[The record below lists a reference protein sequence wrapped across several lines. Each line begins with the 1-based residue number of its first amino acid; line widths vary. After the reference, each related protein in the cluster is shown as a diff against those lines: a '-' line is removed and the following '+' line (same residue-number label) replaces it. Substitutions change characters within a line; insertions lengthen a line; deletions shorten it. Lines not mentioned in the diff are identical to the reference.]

1 LVTEGKNPRLIG
13 LRVAGLEMWLDAT
26 NTDLIISPTTSRVK
40 FLQPVAQPQAGSYL
54 TRTGDALILRLRNEP
69 LPNTSLSEKLH
80 YLSKTWEFW
89 KDTAGHLIF
98 LALEQVPPCKITVSP
113 DFKYGE
119 VLGNFSQ
126 VAVKTIYPLENLE
139 IRLFAAW
146 LATRGDMILHAS
158 GVMVDGRGYCFV
170 GSSGAGKSTLVTTL
184 AVNPLVTVLGEDQVI
199 LRYLG
204 DRFWIFGTPW
214 HIDPNGCSPEG
225 VPLEKLFFLDR
236 NAKPGVE
243 WVTPLEGVAR
253 LLQTAFIPYYL
264 QESMP
269 AILDRLAL
277 LAETI
282 SFHSLSYQLGTDPW
296 SLIFNT

>member
-1 LVTEGKNPRLIG
+1 MVNEGKNPRWIG

-26 NTDLIISPTTSRVK
+26 DTDLIISPNLSRIK

-54 TRTGDALILRLRNEP
+54 PGTGDALILHLRNAP
-69 LPNTSLSEKLH
+69 LPNSSLSETLL
-80 YLSKTWEFW
+80 YRSESWEFW
-89 KDTAGHLIF
+89 RDTAGRLNF
-98 LALEQVPPCKITVSP
+98 LALEQVPPCKLTVSP

-119 VLGNFSQ
+119 VAGDFSQ

-184 AVNPLVTVLGEDQVI
+184 AADPAVTVLGEDQVI
-199 LRYLG
+199 LRYLE

-214 HIDPNGCSPEG
+214 HIDPNRCSPDG

-243 WVTPLEGVAR
+243 WVTSMDGVAR

-264 QESMP
+264 QEALP

-277 LAETI
+277 LAETV
-282 SFHSLSYQLGTDPW
+282 SFHSLSYQLGSDPW
-296 SLIFNT
+296 SLILKA

>member
-1 LVTEGKNPRLIG
+1 MVIESKNPQLMG
-13 LRVAGLEMWLDAT
+13 LCVAGLEMWLDVT
-26 NTDLIISPTTSRVK
+26 DTDLIISPKSSRVK
-40 FLQPVAQPQAGSYL
+40 FLQPVVQPQADSYFPG
-54 TRTGDALILRLRNEP
+54 TTDALVLHLRNDP
-69 LPNTSLSEKLH
+69 LSSTFFSETLL
-80 YLSKTWEFW
+80 YRSETWEFW
-89 KDTAGHLIF
+89 KDSKGRLIF
-98 LALEQVPPCKITVSP
+98 FAPYQVPPSKLIVSP

-119 VLGNFSQ
+119 VLGDYSLFAGKSL
-126 VAVKTIYPLENLE
+126 YPLENLE

-158 GVMVDGRGYCFV
+158 GVMVDGKGYCFV

-184 AVNPLVTVLGEDQVI
+184 AADPAVTVLGEDQVI
-199 LRYLG
+199 LRYLK

-214 HIDPNGCSPEG
+214 HIDPNRCSPDG

-277 LAETI
+277 LAETR
-282 SFHSLSYQLGTDPW
+282 SFYTLSYQLGGDPW
-296 SLIFNT
+296 SLILNT